1 MATTTI
7 YVSGREVTYERFIND
22 LAAKLADVMKSRSEM
37 PEYICQRQAF
47 RLFGRAN
54 VERWRR
60 EGKLTPH
67 RRLRKVEYR
76 ITELYTLSA
85 RQQDYYN
92 D

>member
-7 YVSGREVTYERFIND
+7 YVSGYFLLAIPTGTD

-85 RQQDYYN
+85 RQQDYY
-92 D
+92 

>member
-1 MATTTI
+1 MATTI

-22 LAAKLADVMKSRSEM
+22 LATKLADVMKSRAEM

-60 EGKLTPH
+60 SGKLTPH

-76 ITELYTLSA
+76 IAELYALSA

>member
-47 RLFGRAN
+47 RLFGAGLMSSDGGAKESSRLTADS
-54 VERWRR
+54 ER
-60 EGKLTPH
+60 
-67 RRLRKVEYR
+67 
-76 ITELYTLSA
+76 
-85 RQQDYYN
+85 
-92 D
+92 